1 MKMDFTMFSPRIGK
15 KFVQHVVPGVIKPMR
30 VLWNEFIAF
39 VFFALAVLAVPSAY
53 RSVKSFDGDAQSFF
67 RILLSSG
74 FALIMIIFGIS
85 SFLRARKISRL

>member
-1 MKMDFTMFSPRIGK
+1 MFSSQTGK

-39 VFFALAVLAVPSAY
+39 VFFALAVLSVPSAY
-53 RSVKSFDGDAQSFF
+53 RSVKSFDGDAQSLF

-74 FALIMIIFGIS
+74 FALIMLIFGVT